1 MSQVKDYYCHNCG
14 LFQVGRERCREC
26 GSLDVAYVSDPV
38 PIKRDTRALE
48 AIDSIERITHDARKG
63 SRHGVTEREAKLY
76 DKGFDDALDLV
87 RSALALREAG

>member
-38 PIKRDTRALE
+38 PVKREARDTKA
-48 AIDSIERITHDARKG
+48 DAR
-63 SRHGVTEREAKLY
+63 
-76 DKGFDDALDLV
+76 
-87 RSALALREAG
+87 